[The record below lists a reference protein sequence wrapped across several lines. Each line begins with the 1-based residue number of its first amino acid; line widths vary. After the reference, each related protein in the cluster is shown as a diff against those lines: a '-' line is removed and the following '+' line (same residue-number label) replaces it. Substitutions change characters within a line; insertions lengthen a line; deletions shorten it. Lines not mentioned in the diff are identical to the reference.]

1 MTPPPPPRGVKWS
14 NWHRI
19 QDLFIR
25 PIRSASS
32 SVPAGR
38 PGRVVLRVRDVY
50 STHMW
55 VCGCTS
61 SVRLVYIYLESYF
74 YGLSLSLSL
83 MSVFFPVVF
92 LLVLSTLQSSA
103 TAPSPF
109 SWKPTD
115 RGEFSSPSLFVSIT
129 GGPNY

>member
-38 PGRVVLRVRDVY
+38 PGRVVLRVCDVY
-50 STHMW
+50 STHVR

-83 MSVFFPVVF
+83 MSVFF
-92 LLVLSTLQSSA
+92 LSCFCWFYPHCSRLQL
-103 TAPSPF
+103 SPLPITC
-109 SWKPTD
+109 KPTD
-115 RGEFSSPSLFVSIT
+115 RGEFSSPSLFVSNWGT
-129 GGPNY
+129 RYY